1 VTASAGASENRRR
14 IGRYVVTGRI
24 GRGGM
29 GMVYRGYD
37 PGLDREVAVK
47 TLSLEATFE
56 EEHRKRFEIEARA
69 AAKLQHPNIVTVFEL
84 GDDRGVPFIA
94 MELLAGADLEMLLR
108 SGESLLLQEQLDIM
122 IQVCRGLHYAHERKV
137 VHRDIKPSNIRVLED
152 GTAKIM
158 DFGIAKLAGSGVT
171 KSGMLIGTVH
181 YMSPEQ
187 VLGRPL
193 DGRSDIFSVGVI
205 LYELLCGRRPFLGE
219 SPTEVLYKIVH
230 DATPSLA
237 EGLGAQAGALQ
248 DLVARALAKDPEQ
261 RPAAAGRLSDE
272 LAQILSAHVREI
284 PGAAPTEVLESLSHS
299 RRLIHEGR
307 LEESMQRLREVTA
320 RHPQSLDAR
329 RALRWATREIAQ
341 REARPATP
349 EDFAELDAKFF
360 SAPTRR
366 EPETVLQGPTVL
378 QTAPAPATALPA
390 PPAAGSPLSRYRLL
404 GVLAAA
410 VVVLMVA
417 GLAVLRRPAAAP
429 EASVAPTPAPTPVA
443 SAAPSASLF
452 PVAPPAQVAVAV
464 ASDPRG
470 AAVSVDGETVPGTTP
485 VTISVNPDKDHRIVV
500 WRDGYAS
507 QELRTTAGRVPAEL
521 RVTLQ
526 SLSPPGKLVV
536 TAPYPLDVLW
546 KGKALARE
554 QTVAEVSLPSGPQVV
569 TLVASA
575 HFLKVETPVE
585 VRASET
591 ISLAAPALGRLNI
604 RAQPDNCRVFIDGTF
619 VDYPPILDKQ
629 VAAGSHTVAF
639 EWPDGARR
647 EHAVDVTNRA
657 PAYVTGRKD

>member
-1 VTASAGASENRRR
+1 VSSSADASESRRR
-14 IGRYVVTGRI
+14 IGRYRVTGRI

-37 PGLDREVAVK
+37 PGLDRDVAVK
-47 TLSLEATFE
+47 TLSVEATLE

-94 MELLAGADLEMLLR
+94 MELLAGADLETLLR
-108 SGESLLLQEQLDIM
+108 SGEPLLLQEQLDIM

-158 DFGIAKLAGSGVT
+158 DFGIAKLAGSGLT

-187 VLGRPL
+187 VLGRSL
-193 DGRSDIFSVGVI
+193 DGRSDLFSVGVI
-205 LYELLCGRRPFLGE
+205 LYELLCGRRPFVGE

-230 DATPSLA
+230 DPTPA
-237 EGLGAQAGALQ
+237 LGEALGSQAGALQ
-248 DLVARALAKDPEQ
+248 DVVARTLAKDPAQ
-261 RPAAAGRLSDE
+261 RPADAGRLADE
-272 LAQILSAHVREI
+272 LTQILSGHLRDT
-284 PGAAPTEVLESLSHS
+284 PSAAPTEVLESVSHS
-299 RRLIHEGR
+299 RRLLQEGR
-307 LEESMQRLREVTA
+307 VEESMQRLREVTE
-320 RHPQSLDAR
+320 RHPRSLEAR
-329 RALRWATREIAQ
+329 RALRWASREIAR
-341 REARPATP
+341 REAPAP
-349 EDFAELDAKFF
+349 KHDEFAELDAKFL

-366 EPETVLQGPTVL
+366 EPETVLVSAPAAA
-378 QTAPAPATALPA
+378 APAPAEPTGARRRLPLPVWAAAAAALVVLVVGVAVARRPA
-390 PPAAGSPLSRYRLL
+390 PPD
-404 GVLAAA
+404 VT
-410 VVVLMVA
+410 
-417 GLAVLRRPAAAP
+417 PAATP
-429 EASVAPTPAPTPVA
+429 SPAPTPVPAAAA
-443 SAAPSASLF
+443 SATPGPAASAI
-452 PVAPPAQVAVAV
+452 PAARVEISIV
-464 ASDPRG
+464 SDPRG
-470 AAVSVDGETVPGTTP
+470 AAVSVDGAAVGGTTP
-485 VTISVNPDKDHRIVV
+485 LTVPVDPGVDHRIVV

-507 QELRTTAGRVPAEL
+507 QEVRVAKGRVPAEL
-521 RVTLQ
+521 RVSLS

-536 TAPYPLDVLW
+536 TAPYPVDVLW